1 MSGKN
6 CFEILEKIFNP
17 KKQENIENIKG
28 YTMKY
33 GYIVENEKISSQGM
47 GKLVNN
53 LKIKK
58 ALVNLKGKEYQEPE
72 KIEE

>member
-1 MSGKN
+1 M
-6 CFEILEKIFNP
+6 IDD
-17 KKQENIENIKG
+17 
-28 YTMKY
+28 
-33 GYIVENEKISSQGM
+33 IVENEKISSQGM

-58 ALVNLKGKEYQEPE
+58 TLVNLKGKEYPEPE